1 MSRAQVRVSRASAL
15 DERDVVIVAAVRTPV
30 GKFRGS
36 LAGVR
41 ADHLGAHVL
50 EALVR
55 RAGIAPEQVDDVVF
69 GCVTQIGEQSANI
82 ARTALLGAGWP
93 VSVPGLTIDRKCGS
107 GEEAVHVATG
117 LIACGAADIV
127 VAGGAEN
134 MSRVPM
140 GSNRDLHGAAFGH
153 LASQRHE
160 LTGQGEAAERLCD
173 HWGLTRVELDA
184 YAVESHRRAA
194 HAATQG
200 WFRDEIEPL
209 SAARLR
215 ELREPGLEGEPVDV
229 LADETIRPG
238 TAAEKLATLKTS
250 FRPDGR
256 LTAGNSSQI
265 SDGAAVLLLM
275 SAGKAAE
282 LGLRARARV
291 RAVCT
296 VGSDPTLML
305 TGPIAATHKVLSR
318 AGVGLEEVDL
328 FEVNEAFAPVP
339 LVWMRE
345 VGVSAERLNVNGGAI
360 ALGHPLGASGAR
372 IMTSMLHEL
381 ERRGGRYAMQAIC
394 CAGGMG
400 TATLIERLEA

>member
-1 MSRAQVRVSRASAL
+1 MSLKLASHAAP
-15 DERDVVIVAAVRTPV
+15 EVVIVGATRTPV

-41 ADHLGAHVL
+41 ADHLGAHVIAEL
-50 EALVR
+50 LR
-55 RAGIAPEQVDDVVF
+55 RSGVAPAAVDDVIF

-82 ARTALLGAGWP
+82 ARTALLSAGWP
-93 VSVPGLTIDRKCGS
+93 ETIPGLTIDRKCGS
-107 GEEAVHVATG
+107 GEVAVHLAAG
-117 LIACGAADIV
+117 LIAAGSAEVV

-140 GSNRDLHGAAFGH
+140 GSNRDLHGEAFGW
-153 LASQRHE
+153 LASDRFE
-160 LTGQGEAAERLCD
+160 LTGQGEAAERLVD
-173 HWGLTRVELDA
+173 RWQLSRSELDA
-184 YAVESHRRAA
+184 YALESHRRAA
-194 HAATQG
+194 AAAAAG
-200 WFRDEIEPL
+200 WFQAEIAPL
-209 SAARLR
+209 PVMALR
-215 ELREPGLEGEPVDV
+215 EQLLLGDAPDFS
-229 LADETIRPG
+229 ADETIRPG
-238 TAAEKLATLKTS
+238 TTLDKLATLKTP

-256 LTAGNSSQI
+256 VTAGNASQI

-275 SAGKAAE
+275 SASAADR
-282 LGLRARARV
+282 LQVKPRARV
-291 RAVCT
+291 RAFTT

-305 TGPIAATHKVLSR
+305 TGPIAATRRVLAM
-318 AGVGLEEVDL
+318 AGLTLDDIDL

-345 VGVSAERLNVNGGAI
+345 LGVAHDKLNVNGGAI

-381 ERRGGRYAMQAIC
+381 ERRGARYALQAIC

-400 TATLIERLEA
+400 TATVIERL